1 MCRTQ
6 APLCPDVGQAAPL
19 GPSPESRRH
28 GKKQNLLSRQ
38 NQTIR
43 LGKDFVFR
51 GPCPPFSFGDT
62 DACGA
67 WPASLRD
74 LGECFRPSTAPTL
87 QRPLQPWWACL
98 AALAAPLGAGS
109 SSPGPG
115 AGWAPSGLSE
125 AHRQAQCD
133 DAARAT
139 GPRFWVTFVVMETA
153 RRGLWASL
161 NFTVLPF
168 FLSTVQTHARTQ
180 CSPLLASRPTS
191 RPGRPSCL
199 PSALPP

>member
-1 MCRTQ
+1 MR
-6 APLCPDVGQAAPL
+6 VGL
-19 GPSPESRRH
+19 GQRRSETW
-28 GKKQNLLSRQ
+28 GSVSDRLPPRLS
-38 NQTIR
+38 
-43 LGKDFVFR
+43 R
-51 GPCPPFSFGDT
+51 GPCSPGGRVWLLWQPLWVLAPQAGPPATS
-62 DACGA
+62 
-67 WPASLRD
+67 W
-74 LGECFRPSTAPTL
+74 E
-87 QRPLQPWWACL
+87 
-98 AALAAPLGAGS
+98 APLGAGS

-133 DAARAT
+133 NEARAT

-180 CSPLLASRPTS
+180 CSPLLASWPTS